1 MTNNLGKLEETR
13 MTSNMGQMHYIIFTI
28 AITDIYSM
36 SFTPISS
43 LESL

>member
-1 MTNNLGKLEETR
+1 MTSNLEKLEETR
-13 MTSNMGQMHYIIFTI
+13 MTSNMGWREYIIFTI
-28 AITDIYSM
+28 AIPDIYSM